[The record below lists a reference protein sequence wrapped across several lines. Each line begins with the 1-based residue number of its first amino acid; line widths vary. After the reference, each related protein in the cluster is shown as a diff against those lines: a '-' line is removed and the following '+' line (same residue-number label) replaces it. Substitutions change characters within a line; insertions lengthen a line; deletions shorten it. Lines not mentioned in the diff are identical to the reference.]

1 MTEEQAKALKVG
13 DKVQF
18 IYDDGP
24 SYLTLGK
31 VYEIR
36 GVDEDGDPY
45 IYDDDGER
53 EYIIG
58 EFSRDYEIIELATPQ
73 PSPYRIEIV
82 GTSADFGESGMVHIS
97 AYVNDELL
105 AHLRDIEAEQ
115 GREAKRAKIRE
126 QIAKLEAELESL
138 G

>member
-13 DKVQF
+13 DKVRYT
-18 IYDDGP
+18 YDDGP
-24 SYLTLGK
+24 TYLTLDK

-45 IYDDDGER
+45 IYDDDRDR

-73 PSPYRIEIV
+73 PSPYRIEFV
-82 GTSADFGESGMVHIS
+82 GTNPDFDGTGMVHIS

-115 GREAKRAKIRE
+115 GRETKRAKIRE